1 MNDRRLRRATAGK
14 LGASALSAAAI
25 LALPGMATAS
35 ASPSIAATTPPP
47 ANTPIQHVVVI
58 YGENVSFD
66 HYFATYPNATNPP
79 GEPTFTAAAKTPA
92 VNGLQP
98 NKTNGQTNLL
108 VNNPNGVNPV
118 RLDPLNV
125 NDVLT
130 CDQNHNYGPEQAAF
144 DDGKMDKF
152 LQSVATGTGN
162 DPAGQPC
169 NADQDLDYYD
179 GNTVTGMW
187 NYAQHFA
194 MSDNSFGTTFGPST
208 PGALNVAS
216 GDTGNVTT
224 VVGPNGVTTVTPSA
238 PSTNTEGNTAVVP
251 DGDGAFTDIGDT
263 TPYYDDC
270 PDATTAIALS
280 GENIGDQL
288 NSSGLSWGWFEGGF
302 APTTKAVTTSADD
315 PGYVSPDVSGGY
327 EAGDTPAACSATHNV
342 GAAIGGTG
350 STGAKPY
357 GTKSDY
363 IAHHEPFQYYA
374 STANPHHLAPTS
386 LSVVGTDTQSYTN
399 GKPDFNTANHQYD
412 INTFNNLLT
421 AIDNKQLPATNLP
434 SVSYLKAPGYED
446 GHADYSDPLDEQ
458 NFVTTEINDIEQ
470 SPDWSSTAIILAYD
484 DSDGFYD
491 HVDAATENGGQP
503 QNASQVAGQ
512 DSLTAPNQCGSGT
525 PGLTNTAG
533 QIEQGR
539 CGLGPRLPFLVIS
552 PYAKANS
559 VDNTMIDQSSVVKFV
574 EDNWNL
580 GEIPGS
586 AANTAGSIDGMFN
599 FNLKPAKQQ
608 PALFLSSTTGEPEAE
623 PSLPTPA
630 LPESSFP
637 GALVGAGA
645 VVLGAGAF
653 WQYKRRRRN
662 TDVTV

>member
-25 LALPGMATAS
+25 LALPGMATAY

-47 ANTPIQHVVVI
+47 ANTPINHVVVI

-179 GNTVTGMW
+179 GNTVTGIW

-208 PGALNVAS
+208 PGAINVTS

-224 VVGPNGVTTVTPSA
+224 VVGPNGVTTVTPGN
-238 PSTNTEGNTAVVP
+238 PSTNTEGNTSVVP

-270 PDATTAIALS
+270 PDATTAIAFS

-288 NSSGLSWGWFEGGF
+288 NTAGLSWGWFEGGF
-302 APTTKAVTTSADD
+302 APTTTAVAPTDD
-315 PGYVSPDVSGGY
+315 PGYVSPDVKNGY
-327 EAGDTPAACSATHNV
+327 EAGDTPAACGAQHNV

-386 LSVVGTDTQSYTN
+386 LSVVGTDTESYTN

-412 INTFNNLLT
+412 IGTFNNLLT

-458 NFVTTEINDIEQ
+458 NFVTTEVNAIEQ

-512 DSLTAPNQCGSGT
+512 DSLTAPNQCGSDT

-559 VDNTMIDQSSVVKFV
+559 VDTTMIDQSSVVKFV

-608 PALFLSSTTGEPEAE
+608 PALFLNSTTGEPEAE
-623 PSLPTPA
+623 PSIPPAA

-653 WQYKRRRRN
+653 WQYKRRRRHA
-662 TDVTV
+662 DATV